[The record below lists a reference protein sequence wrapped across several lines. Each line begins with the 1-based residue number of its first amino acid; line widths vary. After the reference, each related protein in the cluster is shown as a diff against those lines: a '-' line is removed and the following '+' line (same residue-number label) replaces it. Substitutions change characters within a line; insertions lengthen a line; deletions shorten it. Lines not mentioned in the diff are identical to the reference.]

1 MMKKNYYDFD
11 ENNSDIRESLI
22 VIDDLK
28 GQIDIKKNLQKEH
41 WSAIQEKLR
50 IDWTYDSNAIE
61 GSSLTRGETLFF

>member
-1 MMKKNYYDFD
+1 MKKNYYDFD